1 MFKMW
6 SISQEVNITN
16 FQRNEAILHS
26 ILLFHCRKYMSSHMM
41 RYHTPDNL
49 KPFVCKICTKGFL
62 YKNQIDD
69 HMNIHYGRVEIER
82 QKHRS
87 RAFRALNF
95 SIRVISSTIFDFE
108 FLIQARSSTIFHF
121 ESDVRER
128 VYCFTIW
135 LQLRDAAGRTPTR
148 VDP

>member
-26 ILLFHCRKYMSSHMM
+26 ILLFRCRKYMSSHMM
-41 RYHTPDNL
+41 RFHTPDNL

-69 HMNIHYGRVEIER
+69 HMNIHYGLKPHKCKYCDQTFANVSNKLAH
-82 QKHRS
+82 QRS
-87 RAFRALNF
+87 THEGIKRKK
-95 SIRVISSTIFDFE
+95 
-108 FLIQARSSTIFHF
+108 
-121 ESDVRER
+121 
-128 VYCFTIW
+128 
-135 LQLRDAAGRTPTR
+135 
-148 VDP
+148 